1 MYESPH
7 DIIRSLLRT
16 EKGTRLMVENKYMF
30 WVDQRSNKIQIKKAV
45 EEIYKVHVR
54 GVNTLGVKPKPKR
67 VRYKLGKTSP
77 WKKAMVTLK
86 SGESIEMATS

>member
-1 MYESPH
+1 MYQSPH
-7 DIIRSLLRT
+7 DIIKSILRT
-16 EKGTRLMVENKYMF
+16 EKGTFLAAENKYMF
-30 WVDQRSNKIQIKKAV
+30 WVSKKSNKIQIKKAV
-45 EEIYKVHVR
+45 EEIYKVHVT

-86 SGESIEMATS
+86 SGESIDMVSS

>member
-1 MYESPH
+1 MYESPY
-7 DIIRSLLRT
+7 DIVKSLLRT
-16 EKGTRLMVENKYMF
+16 EKSTVLMAENKYMF
-30 WVDQRSNKIQIKKAV
+30 WVSDKSNKPQIKRAV
-45 EEIYKVHVR
+45 EEIYKVHVT

-86 SGESIEMATS
+86 SGESIDMATS

>member
-7 DIIRSLLRT
+7 DIVKSLLRT
-16 EKGTRLMVENKYMF
+16 EKGTSLMAENKYMF
-30 WVDQRSNKIQIKKAV
+30 WVNDISNKIQIKKAV
-45 EEIYKVHVR
+45 EEIYKVHVVK
-54 GVNTLGVKPKPKR
+54 VNTLGVKPKPKR

-86 SGESIEMATS
+86 SGESIDIATS

>member
-7 DIIRSLLRT
+7 DIVKSPLRT
-16 EKGTRLMVENKYMF
+16 EKGTRLLAENKYLF
-30 WVDQRSNKIQIKKAV
+30 WVSKTSNKIQIKKAV
-45 EEIYKVHVR
+45 EEIYKVHVT